1 MEENTRRGALLQAA
15 QRVFS
20 QHGYHQ
26 ATIRAIVESANC
38 ATGTFYLYF
47 ASKEDCFLALMDKLY
62 GNIMEKI
69 LTARGY
75 AASPSDKLGKS
86 FWAVVD
92 GISQDTELTSVV
104 LVRAA
109 GANALFEERLWR
121 VRDAF
126 AQFIVDDLR
135 ECGLSDHQAR
145 IGGHA
150 CVGALAEV
158 VGMWARAEQS
168 DQELRAAFEEIERI
182 FWVSW
187 NLSLP
192 RSDNQDSASRE
203 P

>member
-1 MEENTRRGALLQAA
+1 MEENGRRGELLGAA
-15 QRVFS
+15 QKVFS

-62 GNIMEKI
+62 GNIMERI
-69 LTARGY
+69 LTARSQAESP
-75 AASPSDKLGKS
+75 AAKLESS
-86 FWAVVD
+86 FWAVVE
-92 GISQDTELTSVV
+92 GLSRDTELTAVV

-126 AQFIVDDLR
+126 AEFIVQDLR
-135 ECGLSDHQAR
+135 ECGLPDHQAR

-158 VGMWARAEQS
+158 VGVWLRS
-168 DQELRAAFEEIERI
+168 DQSGNELADAFKEIERI
-182 FWVSW
+182 FWVGW
-187 NLSLP
+187 GLSQT
-192 RSDNQDSASRE
+192 RHRKAD
-203 P
+203 

>member
-1 MEENTRRGALLQAA
+1 MEGIGRRGELLGAA

-26 ATIRAIVESANC
+26 ATIRAIVDSANC

-62 GNIMEKI
+62 GNIMERI
-69 LTARGY
+69 LTARSQAESP
-75 AASPSDKLGKS
+75 AAKLESS
-86 FWAVVD
+86 FWAVVE
-92 GISQDTELTSVV
+92 GLSRDTELTAVV

-126 AQFIVDDLR
+126 AEFIVQDLR
-135 ECGLSDHQAR
+135 ECGLADHQAR

-158 VGMWARAEQS
+158 VGVWLRS
-168 DQELRAAFEEIERI
+168 DQSGNELAEAFKEIERI
-182 FWVSW
+182 FWVGW
-187 NLSLP
+187 GLSQARHQSP
-192 RSDNQDSASRE
+192 D
-203 P
+203 

>member
-1 MEENTRRGALLQAA
+1 MEDNGRRGELLGAA
-15 QRVFS
+15 QKVFS

-26 ATIRAIVESANC
+26 ATIRAIVDSANC

-62 GNIMEKI
+62 GNIMERI
-69 LTARGY
+69 LTARSQAESP
-75 AASPSDKLGKS
+75 AAKLESS
-86 FWAVVD
+86 FWAVVE
-92 GISQDTELTSVV
+92 GLSRDTELTAVV

-126 AQFIVDDLR
+126 AEFIVQDLR
-135 ECGLSDHQAR
+135 ECGLPARQAR

-158 VGMWARAEQS
+158 VGVWLRS
-168 DQELRAAFEEIERI
+168 DQSGNELADAFKEIERI
-182 FWVSW
+182 FWVGW
-187 NLSLP
+187 GLTQTRHRRP
-192 RSDNQDSASRE
+192 D
-203 P
+203 